1 MKSTEPPIVVANTYN
16 VPVSKLWSA
25 ITKVDEMRQWY
36 FDMLED
42 FQAVVGFTTSF
53 LVENEGRQFTH
64 LWEITE
70 VVEESRIKYQWN
82 YKEHIGDSYVLFE
95 LEKISAEQSSL
106 TVSCVVEEDFPD
118 DLKEFDRESG
128 VAGWTYLLKQRLVDY
143 LDPI

>member
-1 MKSTEPPIVVANTYN
+1 MKVSEAPIVVTHQYN
-16 VPVSKLWSA
+16 ASPSILWSA
-25 ITKVDEMRQWY
+25 ITQVEEMRQWY

-64 LWEITE
+64 QWEVKE
-70 VVEESRIKYQWN
+70 VVVDSHIKYQWN

-95 LEKISAEQSSL
+95 IEKITESQSSL

-118 DLKEFDRESG
+118 DLKEFARESG
-128 VAGWTYLLKQRLVDY
+128 VAGWNYLLKQRLVDY
-143 LDPI
+143 LDKR